1 MLGAKYYYEQILV
14 GVSKGLSEN
23 VLVELGCPVEARKGR
38 GNGL

>member
-1 MLGAKYYYEQILV
+1 V

-23 VLVELGCPVEARKGR
+23 VLVESGGPVEAQKGR